1 VNRRSKLYET
11 NTVTRINNNLVI
23 SSKRTE
29 MGKKSVYNYC
39 ATLWNNE
46 LPNDLKEFRELSYDS
61 FKSKISEWLLN
72 LREDI
77 CVRDF

>member
-1 VNRRSKLYET
+1 MFCLHEK
-11 NTVTRINNNLVI
+11 NTVTRNNNNLVI

-39 ATLWNNE
+39 ATLWNNI

-61 FKSKISEWLLN
+61 FKSKISEWLLD

-77 CVRDF
+77 YVRDF

>member
-1 VNRRSKLYET
+1 MFCLHEK
-11 NTVTRINNNLVI
+11 NTVTRNNNNLVI

-29 MGKKSVYNYC
+29 MGKKFVYNYS
-39 ATLWNNE
+39 ATLWKNI

-61 FKSKISEWLLN
+61 FKSKISEWLLD

-77 CVRDF
+77 YVRDF